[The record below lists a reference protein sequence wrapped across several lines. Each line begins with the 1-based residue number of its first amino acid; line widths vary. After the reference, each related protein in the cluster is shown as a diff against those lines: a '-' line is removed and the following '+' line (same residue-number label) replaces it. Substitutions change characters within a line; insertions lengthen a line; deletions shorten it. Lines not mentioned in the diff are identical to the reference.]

1 VADLNFV
8 ESEAIVEELEHIQK
22 DPKKWEEFVA
32 AKPKRRLVVG
42 EAGMTSRTS

>member
-8 ESEAIVEELEHIQK
+8 ESEAIVEELEHIRK

-32 AKPKRRLVVG
+32 AKPKGAWSSTRP
-42 EAGMTSRTS
+42 ECRTL